1 MEGEGRREGAFRG
14 GLETDLAGDLE
25 LGSSLPSLPGGD
37 VLHGQPQGL
46 DDVHLLPFG
55 LQHVAGREADSVSTA
70 HRVLEGVVLAG
81 EARRLPR
88 AGEGDDLPAPGLTHR
103 RGGGVVCVRMHNAVK
118 SPLLEQ
124 GSQVT
129 FARTMRSSYFGL
141 NNAVKLPW
149 LEQFSQVTFVRKV
162 QSSHLG

>member
-55 LQHVAGREADSVSTA
+55 LQHVAGREGDSVSTA

-81 EARRLPR
+81 EARRLPC
-88 AGEGDDLPAPGLTHR
+88 AGEGDDLLPAPGLTHL
-103 RGGGVVCVRMHNAVK
+103 RGGGVVCVRRDNAVK
-118 SPLLEQ
+118 SPWLEQ
-124 GSQVT
+124 CGHVT
-129 FARTMRSSYFGL
+129 LARTM
-141 NNAVKLPW
+141 
-149 LEQFSQVTFVRKV
+149 